1 MFKKICK
8 INSIHF
14 GTFCHIK
21 TKNMN
26 VLLTNYIDEDD
37 DFINKANLEYQIIG
51 SNEKKKI
58 NMKKDRFKLTDKDLK
73 FAIIEILEEDKV
85 SNFIEIDNGHKFPE
99 EYKNQDI
106 SYICESKK
114 AKEGLIMS
122 DGKISD
128 IANMHFNYR
137 GNLINSNGTPL
148 MLKSNSTLIG
158 LNVGERKALSIK
170 EIINKMELKAI
181 SIKKTNNKINYIKCL
196 YNIEKKNSENQI
208 QIINNGYF
216 GIKDF
221 NKDNINDLFCRI
233 IEDEDGWKKKI
244 KKEEN
249 EELKVKSKFII
260 DEKCY
265 EKELQYKF
273 SKKELQHKFSEKNN
287 RVDITAYI
295 ILDWDLE
302 KLNYLFSECECL
314 QEVDFSNFNS
324 DKITDMS
331 YMFLNCF
338 SLKKIIFPEK
348 FNTKNVTNM
357 NSMFCNCS
365 SLEEINLTSFNT
377 ENVIDMACM
386 FSGCSKLKKIINK
399 SKESDNTEKNET
411 FNKTKPQEIGSEIL
425 NSEINAMLKINEP
438 KSKTLNNKNNNK
450 GNKAQINN
458 YTGNDPFNIINN
470 KSNSSTKQ
478 NDNLIIFNTS
488 KVENMSCMF
497 SECSS
502 LEGEIN
508 LSESESNNIKYMS
521 FMFYKCENLRKI
533 ELSLRNYEVD
543 MKNMF
548 NGCKCQ
554 EYILK
559 GKPKIDEN
567 KKNIF
572 GIFEDIKYYHFLKFK
587 FTKIECDNEELQDI
601 AQKKKYVYISNI
613 LLIALMILLLLLLLL
628 KIFKKI

>member
-106 SYICESKK
+106 TYICESKK

-128 IANMHFNYR
+128 IENMHFNYR

-425 NSEINAMLKINEP
+425 NSERNA
-438 KSKTLNNKNNNK
+438 
-450 GNKAQINN
+450 
-458 YTGNDPFNIINN
+458 
-470 KSNSSTKQ
+470 
-478 NDNLIIFNTS
+478 
-488 KVENMSCMF
+488 
-497 SECSS
+497 
-502 LEGEIN
+502 
-508 LSESESNNIKYMS
+508 KY
-521 FMFYKCENLRKI
+521 I
-533 ELSLRNYEVD
+533 
-543 MKNMF
+543 
-548 NGCKCQ
+548 
-554 EYILK
+554 
-559 GKPKIDEN
+559 
-567 KKNIF
+567 
-572 GIFEDIKYYHFLKFK
+572 
-587 FTKIECDNEELQDI
+587 
-601 AQKKKYVYISNI
+601 
-613 LLIALMILLLLLLLL
+613 
-628 KIFKKI
+628 